1 LIKTDQMRRPI
12 IKGGTTSSNA
22 STRREQL
29 AQKGARCWCELTGN
43 FFDLGDINSLIS
55 CEHDLGK
62 RKTTTS
68 GTGSLVRTVT
78 SPLRAPERLRPSRS
92 ISPSPP
98 SSLFCGTN
106 TGGSRK
112 PFRKTVWRSCIAR
125 HPTNFAEENSRFLC
139 DTLEVEGTAYLCR
152 ESPLPQ
158 LACARA
164 RGLSEV
170 SAPAGH
176 DGQQKASV
184 GMPCAR
190 EGRPPLRQT
199 KRKNKKRKWCI
210 RRSVATTTRQR
221 RDRLKGHP
229 QERQHS
235 AAEWRDAGPSA
246 PGEEHRMTCV
256 RDGSPKGG
264 DVCGYVHDSPPA
276 HARGRPPL
284 HELGTRQSCLHI
296 QLLSLSLILLASS
309 GFPRT
314 SKHLAQPS

>member
-1 LIKTDQMRRPI
+1 MARP
-12 IKGGTTSSNA
+12 G
-22 STRREQL
+22 R
-29 AQKGARCWCELTGN
+29 
-43 FFDLGDINSLIS
+43 
-55 CEHDLGK
+55 
-62 RKTTTS
+62 
-68 GTGSLVRTVT
+68 
-78 SPLRAPERLRPSRS
+78 PERNRAAQSFRQLRRFHHVINPDEV
-92 ISPSPP
+92 
-98 SSLFCGTN
+98 FGTH
-106 TGGSRK
+106 
-112 PFRKTVWRSCIAR
+112 TVWRSCIAR
-125 HPTNFAEENSRFLC
+125 HPTNFAEENSRFLF

-246 PGEEHRMTCV
+246 PGESTV
-256 RDGSPKGG
+256 
-264 DVCGYVHDSPPA
+264 
-276 HARGRPPL
+276 
-284 HELGTRQSCLHI
+284 
-296 QLLSLSLILLASS
+296 
-309 GFPRT
+309 
-314 SKHLAQPS
+314 